1 MNVNLNKK
9 SVKQDGGPS
18 HTMPDGSVM
27 PGATHGESMAPP
39 QQEVDP
45 AIQEVGQYFAQAVQ
59 QGSKPEE
66 VIMTL
71 LEQQVDQNII
81 AQALMMVGY
90 EENELQQLFQ
100 TVQELSQPQQASGPE
115 VTRDPQEL
123 ARNEAIAAEQE
134 GLDVAVEE
142 VDIAKSGIE
151 IKPENKGK
159 FTAWAKAR
167 GMSVKEAYTKV
178 MANTDAYPPRIVKMA
193 NFAKNAAGFKKQE
206 GGGTGYTEG
215 VRQREGS
222 YNAPN
227 RKYTLDPRF
236 KQEGGSSPT
245 EEIDMTTQLGLT
257 LEDLR
262 GSDFYTGLENPQQ
275 VQDIID
281 KILIPI
287 NTGSYSR
294 NMNGVGKFDAY
305 RKIALEKFNQQQSQM
320 KKGGEFEPHF
330 MYKGKRK
337 IRAKDME
344 THLRL
349 KEAGYNHDAPKAQ
362 DGDEIAKAQLID
374 DKSKGTLR
382 NELFFTPN
390 VGGNGFDL
398 GKVGNTVLKGYND
411 MFSGD
416 NNNDGI
422 ADGSFRDWN
431 KKYTNQIIND
441 AEVSYTPDMSKEN
454 INNTSAWF
462 EKFMLEN
469 PEATKEEVKTAL
481 TTGLSSNNSIDM
493 PSLVQQYGDDRLLNL
508 QTKLKGIGNNILDAG
523 KPVVEDV
530 KNFVNPII
538 NNVKGKIEDY
548 DFSQIGN
555 FFQIGGESDT
565 NGYIP
570 NFEDIFN
577 TQTNYIEDTQNV
589 RDAQLQNQNPGM
601 GATPLQQKQGQSETT
616 SNDLL
621 KKINF
626 GTAKVE
632 NLGGVGAAINRGIN
646 SPAATAIGDVA
657 DFAVQGLGIANDYLE
672 YGNAEEAER
681 NNRAEVYA
689 DNLAPVYTNPFNNRG
704 TTDVNTG
711 LMGSE
716 GDRTTGLY
724 AKKGG
729 GVNNAGFKALPPE
742 AQANILQNMQGGG
755 VPGQQIPGMPT
766 RAQLDAITG
775 ANEIQFAPMTPQY
788 EFLTSLPEQS
798 VDFQLPNF
806 KKNSSYDKMLVTR
819 LFNNSELMK
828 SSSQSENFEL
838 DNFQKRMQM
847 GGTPG
852 EQIPGMPTKAQLD
865 LAVYKNKLL
874 KSFMAPGFKPSQ
886 LDFDGMNQ
894 ENKEMYS
901 NSFPGNYMIS
911 SDTPTK
917 EQLNSMAYGGSKG
930 EAAYLANR
938 DAVIKSAMGKAQDGE
953 ETPLNRAQLREQI
966 QNIRQSL
973 VDEETHLST
982 FRNNITNLAKGY
994 KLSKDKNVDPISKR
1008 NQLDALIAQG
1018 GFSPDIFDYKKNEHG
1033 DMTVGNDTIPKPT
1046 YNWLNSLSTGYGCT
1060 SYGCGIIGEGGAL
1073 IPQGVSDDF
1082 QISGRDKDAGDRFPI
1097 VSGNSQLN
1105 SIIQNN
1111 SSDIGMELMPNG
1123 FSDLKP
1129 GDRIVS
1135 NYGTSGGDGA
1145 SHTMI
1150 FTGNYNDNGSPM
1162 MMENQGGYVSG
1173 GVSIRSLS
1181 DIKGYENTSDPNSGL
1196 RVTRYTGNR
1205 QNLNNELSSLEKQFA
1220 TAPMPERTQINSLN
1234 PAGIQPIPIAE
1245 PDFELAL
1252 TDFIPRG
1259 KLGLEKAQ
1267 NGMPGSLS
1275 LSNVFGR
1282 RLMDN
1287 PMMQKLVNLGPES
1300 EQEVIDIYEGAQN
1313 ISSIKDGINFNNV
1326 SRSDIRKYLDESGIE
1341 KKEVRDYIYEQPFY
1355 EDANYLSRMGIKAAL
1370 SYKGLKKGGET
1381 VNVDSALLAKLIAAG
1396 ADIEIL

>member
-134 GLDVAVEE
+134 GLDVAIEE

-206 GGGTGYTEG
+206 GGGTDYTEG

-236 KQEGGSSPT
+236 KQEGGEKTPEMIEYLKALEFNKEARQAIGT
-245 EEIDMTTQLGLT
+245 NDLEKLKLLGLSKAYNNND
-257 LEDLR
+257 LAGDFSELQKLRQAAGLGLMEEASILLPHVGQQLR
-262 GSDFYTGLENPQQ
+262 GG
-275 VQDIID
+275 
-281 KILIPI
+281 
-287 NTGSYSR
+287 
-294 NMNGVGKFDAY
+294 
-305 RKIALEKFNQQQSQM
+305 FNQILGTNFEE
-320 KKGGEFEPHF
+320 GGEFKPHF

-374 DKSKGTLR
+374 DKSQGTLR

-390 VGGNGFDL
+390 VNTEGFDL
-398 GKVGNTVLKGYND
+398 GKVGNTLLKGYND

-422 ADGSFRDWN
+422 NDGSFRDWN
-431 KKYTNQIIND
+431 KKYANQIIND
-441 AEVSYTPDMSKEN
+441 AQLSYTPDLSKEN
-454 INNTSAWF
+454 INNTAAWF
-462 EKFMLEN
+462 KKFMLEN
-469 PEATKEEVKTAL
+469 PDATKEEAKTAL
-481 TTGLSSNNSIDM
+481 KTGLSSNNSIDM
-493 PSLVQQYGDDRLLNL
+493 SSLVQQYGDDRLLNL

-530 KNFVNPII
+530 KNFVEPII
-538 NNVKGKIEDY
+538 NNVKGKIEDF

-555 FFQIGGESDT
+555 FFQIGGEADAL
-565 NGYIP
+565 GYIP
-570 NFEDIFN
+570 NFEDLFN
-577 TQTNYIEDTQNV
+577 PQTNYIEDTQNV

-626 GTAKVE
+626 GSAKVE
-632 NLGGVGAAINRGIN
+632 NLGGVEAAINRGIN

-657 DFAVQGLGIANDYLE
+657 DFAVQGIGIANDYLE
-672 YGNAEEAER
+672 YGNTEEAER

-729 GVNNAGFKALPPE
+729 GVNNAGFKALPAE
-742 AQANILQNMQGGG
+742 AQANILQN
-755 VPGQQIPGMPT
+755 
-766 RAQLDAITG
+766 
-775 ANEIQFAPMTPQY
+775 
-788 EFLTSLPEQS
+788 
-798 VDFQLPNF
+798 
-806 KKNSSYDKMLVTR
+806 
-819 LFNNSELMK
+819 
-828 SSSQSENFEL
+828 
-838 DNFQKRMQM
+838 
-847 GGTPG
+847 
-852 EQIPGMPTKAQLD
+852 
-865 LAVYKNKLL
+865 
-874 KSFMAPGFKPSQ
+874 
-886 LDFDGMNQ
+886 
-894 ENKEMYS
+894 
-901 NSFPGNYMIS
+901 
-911 SDTPTK
+911 
-917 EQLNSMAYGGSKG
+917 MAYGGSKG

-953 ETPLNRAQLREQI
+953 EVVDDREEISLKAMTDLRNRIKAMQERNKEEEERVAGVISRVPNEAKKLDKA
-966 QNIRQSL
+966 
-973 VDEETHLST
+973 DEFST
-982 FRNNITNLAKGY
+982 LFG
-994 KLSKDKNVDPISKR
+994 
-1008 NQLDALIAQG
+1008 
-1018 GFSPDIFDYKKNEHG
+1018 
-1033 DMTVGNDTIPKPT
+1033 
-1046 YNWLNSLSTGYGCT
+1046 
-1060 SYGCGIIGEGGAL
+1060 
-1073 IPQGVSDDF
+1073 
-1082 QISGRDKDAGDRFPI
+1082 
-1097 VSGNSQLN
+1097 
-1105 SIIQNN
+1105 
-1111 SSDIGMELMPNG
+1111 PN
-1123 FSDLKP
+1123 
-1129 GDRIVS
+1129 
-1135 NYGTSGGDGA
+1135 GTSGMTATEFYESDYYKADNRRELQKAISNLPQAIKDVLPDDGKYNLGIQGA
-1145 SHTMI
+1145 YKDGSFNSELSPTRELYCTPYGCFPYQEAGADDLSTI
-1150 FTGNYNDNGSPM
+1150 GGNYTFVEDSQSEKLPFKKINKSERQIGDMQILYNNAPRNYSDKSQGYAVRPHHTTIYNGQNDSD
-1162 MMENQGGYVSG
+1162 GGFG
-1173 GVSIRSLS
+1173 GWNAE
-1181 DIKGYENTSDPNSGL
+1181 G
-1196 RVTRYTGNR
+1196 GNR
-1205 QNLNNELSSLEKQFA
+1205 LAFNESYWNANEGEVPEYYRYVGNTRQNNRELNALENEFGGKKIMSVPELEMK
-1220 TAPMPERTQINSLN
+1220 
-1234 PAGIQPIPIAE
+1234 GIQPLE
-1245 PDFELAL
+1245 VMQDDYELI
-1252 TDFIPRG
+1252 DMIPRAEEI
-1259 KLGLEKAQ
+1259 KKKNFFSRLG
-1267 NGMPGSLS
+1267 
-1275 LSNVFGR
+1275 F
-1282 RLMDN
+1282 
-1287 PMMQKLVNLGPES
+1287 
-1300 EQEVIDIYEGAQN
+1300 EQ
-1313 ISSIKDGINFNNV
+1313 
-1326 SRSDIRKYLDESGIE
+1326 
-1341 KKEVRDYIYEQPFY
+1341 
-1355 EDANYLSRMGIKAAL
+1355 
-1370 SYKGLKKGGET
+1370 GGET
-1381 VNVDSALLAKLIAAG
+1381 VNVNSALLAKLIAAG